1 MYSTRRV
8 LIVSHAAGSVWYFA
22 SHLGKC
28 ATIALADGSGGTMD
42 LLLRYPLRSPLI
54 TQLHFVVNVHESR
67 LNCRIA
73 WIVLYITCCAFIT
86 H

>member
-1 MYSTRRV
+1 MLT
-8 LIVSHAAGSVWYFA
+8 ISHAVGSVWYFA

-28 ATIALADGSGGTMD
+28 ATIALADGSGGGD

-54 TQLHFVVNVHESR
+54 TQPHFVVNVHESR
-67 LNCRIA
+67 LNRRIA
-73 WIVLYITCCAFIT
+73 WIVLYITCCALIM